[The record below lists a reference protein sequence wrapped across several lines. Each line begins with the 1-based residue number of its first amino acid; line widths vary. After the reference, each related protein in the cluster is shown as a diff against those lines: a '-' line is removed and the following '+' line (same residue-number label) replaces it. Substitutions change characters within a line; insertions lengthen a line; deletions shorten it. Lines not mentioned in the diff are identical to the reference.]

1 MQIYFFFN
9 YLVTIPIIRL
19 PFTAHTKPRK
29 TLSIQHKTTDF
40 PDFIAYKQ
48 RNAYI
53 CSIKEPVME
62 ILTRQHYA
70 DMVDSWIGKGNIIAL
85 VGSRRVG
92 KSYILKDFIQRH
104 SKDEDINIIYVDKE
118 KRDFRNIK
126 TNEDLDAWIEERF
139 IPGRHNCI
147 LIDEVQQIDGFEK
160 SVCSWYTEDRTDV
173 LITGSNSDLL
183 SGELATLLSGRHVEI
198 RVHPLTYME
207 FLQFHNLKNSDDSL
221 MTYLNYGGLPGLKA
235 IGLGNEDQ
243 VWAYLASVFNT
254 IMLKDIIERYDIR
267 NIPFLNNLI
276 AFYADTTGKLTSANS
291 ISKYMKSQDEK
302 VSSNLIL
309 LYRMFYSEAFL
320 IDVVSRYDIHGKRIF
335 ESNEKIYWDD
345 IGLRNLK
352 AEGNMDSYIEKVIE
366 NAVYKQL
373 CFLGYEVKV
382 GVLNAGEVDFVC
394 TKAGTTV
401 YIQASYIVTDDSTR
415 RREFGPLEKI
425 RDNHPKYVISATPL
439 LNRRNEDG
447 IIHLSLRKFLTEGL

>member
-1 MQIYFFFN
+1 
-9 YLVTIPIIRL
+9 
-19 PFTAHTKPRK
+19 
-29 TLSIQHKTTDF
+29 
-40 PDFIAYKQ
+40 
-48 RNAYI
+48 
-53 CSIKEPVME
+53 ME

-70 DMVDSWIGKGNIIAL
+70 DIVDSWIGKGNIIAL

-104 SKDEDINIIYVDKE
+104 SRDENSNIIYVDKE
-118 KRDFRNIK
+118 KKNFKSIK
-126 TNEDLDAWIEERF
+126 NKDDLDTWIEERF
-139 IPGRHNCI
+139 VPGKHNYI
-147 LIDEVQQIDGFEK
+147 LIDEVQEIESFED
-160 SVCSWYTEDRTDV
+160 SVCSWYSEDDTDV

-183 SGELATLLSGRHVEI
+183 SGELATRLSGRHVEI

-207 FLQFHNLKNSDDSL
+207 FLQFHNLPDSDESL
-221 MTYLNYGGLPGLKA
+221 MTYLNYGGLPGLRTV
-235 IGLGNEDQ
+235 GLDNEDQ
-243 VWAYLASVFNT
+243 VWDYLASVFNT

-291 ISKYMKSQDEK
+291 ISKYMKSQNEK

-309 LYRMFYSEAFL
+309 LYRSFYSEAFL
-320 IDVVSRYDIHGKRIF
+320 IDVVSRYDIHGKKIF

-352 AEGNMDSYIEKVIE
+352 ASGGMDSYIEKVIE

-373 CFLGYEVKV
+373 SYLGFDIKV

-394 TKAGTTV
+394 TKSGQTIYV
-401 YIQASYIVTDDSTR
+401 QASYIIAEDTTR
-415 RREFGPLEKI
+415 EREFGPLEKI
-425 RDNHPKYVISATPL
+425 RDNYPKYVISATPYL
-439 LNRRNEDG
+439 TQRNENG

>member
-1 MQIYFFFN
+1 
-9 YLVTIPIIRL
+9 
-19 PFTAHTKPRK
+19 
-29 TLSIQHKTTDF
+29 
-40 PDFIAYKQ
+40 
-48 RNAYI
+48 
-53 CSIKEPVME
+53 ME

-70 DMVDSWIGKGNIIAL
+70 DIVDSWIGKGNIIAL

-104 SKDEDINIIYVDKE
+104 SRDENSNIIYVDKE
-118 KRDFRNIK
+118 KKNFKSIK
-126 TNEDLDAWIEERF
+126 NKDDLDTWIEERF
-139 IPGRHNCI
+139 VPGKHNYI
-147 LIDEVQQIDGFEK
+147 LIDEVQEIESFED
-160 SVCSWYTEDRTDV
+160 SVCSWYSEDDTDV

-183 SGELATLLSGRHVEI
+183 SGELATRLSGRHVEI

-207 FLQFHNLKNSDDSL
+207 FLQFHNLPDSDESL
-221 MTYLNYGGLPGLKA
+221 MTYLNYGGLPGLRTV
-235 IGLGNEDQ
+235 GLDNEEQ

-291 ISKYMKSQDEK
+291 ISKYMKSQNEN

-309 LYRMFYSEAFL
+309 LYRSFYSEAFL
-320 IDVVSRYDIHGKRIF
+320 IDVVSRYDIHGKKLF

-352 AEGNMDSYIEKVIE
+352 ASGGMDSYIEKVIE

-373 CFLGYEVKV
+373 SFLGYDIKV

-394 TKAGTTV
+394 TKSGQTIYV
-401 YIQASYIVTDDSTR
+401 QASYIIAEDTTR
-415 RREFGPLEKI
+415 KREFGPLEKI
-425 RDNHPKYVISATPL
+425 RDNYPKYVISVTPYL
-439 LNRRNEDG
+439 TQRNENG

>member
-1 MQIYFFFN
+1 
-9 YLVTIPIIRL
+9 
-19 PFTAHTKPRK
+19 
-29 TLSIQHKTTDF
+29 
-40 PDFIAYKQ
+40 
-48 RNAYI
+48 
-53 CSIKEPVME
+53 ME

-70 DMVDSWIGKGNIIAL
+70 DIVDSWIGKGNIIAL

-104 SKDEDINIIYVDKE
+104 SRDENSNIIYVDKE
-118 KRDFRNIK
+118 KKNFKSIK
-126 TNEDLDAWIEERF
+126 NKDDLDTWIEERF
-139 IPGRHNCI
+139 VPGKHNYI
-147 LIDEVQQIDGFEK
+147 LIDEVQEIESFED
-160 SVCSWYTEDRTDV
+160 SVCSWYSEDDTDV

-183 SGELATLLSGRHVEI
+183 SGELATRLSGRHVEI

-207 FLQFHNLKNSDDSL
+207 FLQFHNLPDSDESL
-221 MTYLNYGGLPGLKA
+221 MTYLNYGGLPGLRTV
-235 IGLGNEDQ
+235 GLDNEEQ

-291 ISKYMKSQDEK
+291 ISKYMKSQNEK

-309 LYRMFYSEAFL
+309 LYRSFYSEAFL
-320 IDVVSRYDIHGKRIF
+320 IDVVSRYDIHGKKIF

-352 AEGNMDSYIEKVIE
+352 ASGGMDSYIEKVIE

-373 CFLGYEVKV
+373 SYLGFDIKV

-394 TKAGTTV
+394 TKSGQTIYV
-401 YIQASYIVTDDSTR
+401 QASYIIAEDTIR
-415 RREFGPLEKI
+415 EREFGPLEKI
-425 RDNHPKYVISATPL
+425 RDNYPKYVISATPYL
-439 LNRRNEDG
+439 TQRNENG

>member
-1 MQIYFFFN
+1 M
-9 YLVTIPIIRL
+9 
-19 PFTAHTKPRK
+19 
-29 TLSIQHKTTDF
+29 D
-40 PDFIAYKQ
+40 
-48 RNAYI
+48 
-53 CSIKEPVME
+53 

-70 DMVDSWIGKGNIIAL
+70 DIVDSWIGKGNIIAL

-104 SKDEDINIIYVDKE
+104 SRDENSNIIYVDKE
-118 KRDFRNIK
+118 KKNFKSIK
-126 TNEDLDAWIEERF
+126 NKDDLDTWIEERF
-139 IPGRHNCI
+139 VPGKHNYI
-147 LIDEVQQIDGFEK
+147 LIDEVQEIESFED
-160 SVCSWYTEDRTDV
+160 SVCSWYSEDDTDV

-183 SGELATLLSGRHVEI
+183 SGELATRLSGRHVEI

-207 FLQFHNLKNSDDSL
+207 FLQFHKLPDSDESL
-221 MTYLNYGGLPGLKA
+221 MTYLNYGGLPGLRTV
-235 IGLGNEDQ
+235 GLDNEEQ

-291 ISKYMKSQDEK
+291 ISKYMKSQNVN

-309 LYRMFYSEAFL
+309 LYRSFYSEAFL
-320 IDVVSRYDIHGKRIF
+320 IDVVSRYDIHGKKIF

-345 IGLRNLK
+345 LGLRNLK
-352 AEGNMDSYIEKVIE
+352 SSGSMDSYIEKVIE

-373 CFLGYEVKV
+373 SFLGYDIKV

-394 TKAGTTV
+394 TKAGQTV
-401 YIQASYIVTDDSTR
+401 YVQASYIIAEETTR
-415 RREFGPLEKI
+415 EREFGPLEKI
-425 RDNHPKYVISATPL
+425 RDNYPKYVISATPYL
-439 LNRRNEDG
+439 TKRNDNG